1 MLRVTK
7 SDEADATNFKLEGKL
22 ASCWVDVLEQCWR
35 QAAAEYAGKRIV
47 VDLSALTYV
56 DGRGTELLG
65 RMYRDGADFQAR
77 TCLAKGIVEEIKSA
91 MGGAAKS
98 RPLSL

>member
-7 SDEADATNFKLEGKL
+7 SDETGATSFKLEGKL

-35 QAAAEYAGKRIV
+35 QAVAEYSGKRMV
-47 VDLSALTYV
+47 VDLNALTYV

-77 TCLAKGIVEEIKSA
+77 TCLAKGIVDEIKAA
-91 MGGAAKS
+91 MGGAVKT
-98 RPLSL
+98 RQ

>member
-7 SDEADATNFKLEGKL
+7 SEEADATCFKLEGKL
-22 ASCWVDVLEQCWR
+22 TSCWVDVLEQCWV
-35 QAAAEYAGKRIV
+35 QAAAEYSGKRMV
-47 VDLSALTYV
+47 VDLSAVTYV

-77 TCLAKGIVEEIKSA
+77 TCLAKGIVDEIKSA
-91 MGGAAKS
+91 MGGVAKA
-98 RPLSL
+98 R